1 MTLGIKIVY
10 DLLMNDEGIGNLMN
24 KDMIFTVEVPEDYQ
38 KVDNAPIILISD
50 ISDYNEQY
58 ANNKPFTNVSSVQIS
73 VWSRDLKTL
82 DQFKNY
88 LDKLLADNN
97 WSQYTGTLYKDP
109 DIDLYLMA
117 RRYRTT
123 LILNFANKEPPN

>member
-38 KVDNAPIILISD
+38 KVENAPIILISD